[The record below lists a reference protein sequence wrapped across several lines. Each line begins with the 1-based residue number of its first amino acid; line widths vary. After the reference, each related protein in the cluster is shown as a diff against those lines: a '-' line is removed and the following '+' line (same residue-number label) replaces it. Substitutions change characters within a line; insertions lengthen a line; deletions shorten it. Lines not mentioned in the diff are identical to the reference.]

1 MLNIKFQTAPHV
13 SLSCITKRNQNTQ
26 LDSKID
32 SPLDRHMCIYI
43 YIYTHIYI
51 YIYIYS
57 LIIRAHFSSKVVKKR
72 GDL

>member
-43 YIYTHIYI
+43 YIYIFLNYK
-51 YIYIYS
+51 
-57 LIIRAHFSSKVVKKR
+57 SSFFIKSSEKER
-72 GDL
+72 